1 MKIKQF
7 LISAII
13 LIVIDFFYLQLIK
26 QYFSQQIL
34 IVQKKPMQINLIG
47 IILCYLFIVCGINYF
62 IIYPN
67 KTIMDA
73 FLFGFL
79 IYGVYETTNY
89 TLFSDWSI
97 LTVLIDTIW
106 GGILFALTTYLV
118 QLISK

>member
-13 LIVIDFFYLQLIK
+13 FIVIDFFYLQLIK
-26 QYFSQQIL
+26 QYFSQQIF

-47 IILCYLFIVCGINYF
+47 MILCYLFIVCGINYF
-62 IIYPN
+62 IIDPN

-73 FLFGFL
+73 FLFGIL

-106 GGILFALTTYLV
+106 GGLLFALTTYLV